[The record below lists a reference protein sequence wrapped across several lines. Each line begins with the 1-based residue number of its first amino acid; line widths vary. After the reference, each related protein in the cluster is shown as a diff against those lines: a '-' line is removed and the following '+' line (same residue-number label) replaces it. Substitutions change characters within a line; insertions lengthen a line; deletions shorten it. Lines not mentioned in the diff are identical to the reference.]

1 MFVTGSIFVFPARR
15 NNYINIL
22 KSYNASMLPMQL
34 LQRYL
39 ERTSGFHEAKCVIN
53 MKLSFKMVSAVTL
66 RDVKVSQ
73 YRSMSFSVI
82 TLQLQ
87 NIPLLGWGIIII
99 SITPFI
105 IDIIRQLTV
114 CHSKL
119 AHINSILQPPNLD
132 LQEVINV
139 SQCNIITWLRS
150 SSPSNLIHQSNRS

>member
-1 MFVTGSIFVFPARR
+1 MFVTGNIFAFPARR

-39 ERTSGFHEAKCVIN
+39 ERTSGFHKAKCVIN
-53 MKLSFKMVSAVTL
+53 MKLSLKTVSAVTL

-73 YRSMSFSVI
+73 YRSTSFSVI
-82 TLQLQ
+82 TLQPL

-105 IDIIRQLTV
+105 TDIIR
-114 CHSKL
+114 
-119 AHINSILQPPNLD
+119 
-132 LQEVINV
+132 
-139 SQCNIITWLRS
+139 
-150 SSPSNLIHQSNRS
+150 